1 MQIEIHSYDSVEM
14 YAKIKFKSNTYLIS
28 IGDTDANPPTFL
40 HKPEKSLR
48 LIFDDINK
56 DMLID
61 ILGYYPTDSEIR
73 AYEGYFRFF
82 HDGQARRIA
91 EFVWNNQ
98 NKIDVLIC
106 QCEQGQSRSAA
117 CAAAVAE
124 FLYGTGENIFA
135 DERYSPNV
143 LVYQKIL
150 EALKIIKRSCV

>member
-1 MQIEIHSYDSVEM
+1 MQIEIYSYDSIEM
-14 YAKIKFKSNTYLIS
+14 RAKIKFKSNTYLIS
-28 IGDTDANPPTFL
+28 IGDTDANPPTL
-40 HKPEKSLR
+40 LYTPEKSLR

-82 HDGQARRIA
+82 NDGQARRIA
-91 EFVWNNQ
+91 EFVWRNQ
-98 NKIDVLIC
+98 NRIDVLIC

-124 FLYGTGENIFA
+124 FLYGTGEAIFA
-135 DERYSPNV
+135 DERYSPNM
-143 LVYQKIL
+143 LVYQKVL
-150 EALKIIKRSCV
+150 EALKKY